1 MLATVGDFMA
11 EMTGILVDM
20 GKIMSFDL
28 FGCCPPLLKSFK
40 HDDLNSSKVNSGNA
54 AADVS
59 GVSLEME
66 KIRFIEQLQ
75 RSPAKHTAL
84 TLHLVAPNSIVPV

>member
-1 MLATVGDFMA
+1 MLATDGGAMA
-11 EMTGILVDM
+11 EMTGILVDT

-28 FGCCPPLLKSFK
+28 FVCCPPLLELFK
-40 HDDLNSSKVNSGNA
+40 HDDLNSSKLNSGNA

-59 GVSLEME
+59 GVSLGM
-66 KIRFIEQLQ
+66 KNIRFVKQTVSIVA
-75 RSPAKHTAL
+75 RYTTL